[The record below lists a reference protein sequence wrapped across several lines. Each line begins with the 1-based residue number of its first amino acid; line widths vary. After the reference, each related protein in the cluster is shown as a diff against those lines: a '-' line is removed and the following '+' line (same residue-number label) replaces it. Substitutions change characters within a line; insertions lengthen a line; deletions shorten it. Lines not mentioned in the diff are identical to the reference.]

1 MMWIEETLNHGSHV
15 DIKLVNEEH
24 ELQYELR
31 IVDHKLRFEDYVHA
45 HQVGDEIHVEFLF
58 HIYVNAL
65 ICCI

>member
-45 HQVGDEIHVEFLF
+45 HQVGEGVPTQ
-58 HIYVNAL
+58 
-65 ICCI
+65 